1 MTRLL
6 KSGGGQGTREIYW
19 ATNSCMDLKSKCN
32 HYRWESLDVA
42 KSSYLEP
49 FKSCL
54 ADRCFKQR
62 NKSIR
67 DWRPDRESSVLLISF
82 GSSFL
87 FFFFFFFTHGSP
99 SRFMALIYVFFS
111 ASCQPRITPVCKQ
124 SIIFFLYKMNAPLC
138 LECVF

>member
-6 KSGGGQGTREIYW
+6 KSGGGQGTQEIYW

-87 FFFFFFFTHGSP
+87 FFYARLTLPLHGFNV
-99 SRFMALIYVFFS
+99 R
-111 ASCQPRITPVCKQ
+111 
-124 SIIFFLYKMNAPLC
+124 FFLSQLLTKKRPCM
-138 LECVF
+138 